1 MIGDLDSMSCALWGR
16 GAAPQSELG
25 LFLALVNLLIHLPFI
40 DLPVLR
46 DYELGELRKQYDYV
60 IVGGGSAGCVIANR
74 LSTNPNVTVLLLEA
88 GGLETASRQIPAA
101 APFNLRGHDDWDY
114 HSVPQSN
121 AALSFREQRL
131 SLSRGKVLGGSSV
144 LNFLLYMRGN
154 PKDYDRWVRE
164 YGATGWGYEDV
175 LPHYKEIEDYHAGPL
190 DQYHGS
196 GGEVPVDYA
205 NTSTL
210 LSHRLLE
217 ACNELGYPYV
227 DYNGPTQSGCSRAQ
241 ANVANGERFSSSKAF
256 IQAVVGARK
265 NLHVALF
272 SQVTKVNFEGR
283 QAVGVSFN
291 RYGKPQDVLARREV
305 ILSAGTVG
313 SAQLLL
319 LSGVGPKEQLERL
332 QIPVIADL
340 PVGRNLQDHVVLQMA
355 PPVSMNVNAGIP
367 PFGLDDIEQYNWNRT
382 GTISIPAS
390 TEFLQFLHTD
400 HAMDDDIPDIEIA
413 PISTSPASELFK
425 SAMVELGL
433 LPEAFDGIIGP
444 TDGRL
449 GFRSI
454 VILNRP
460 KSRGAITLR
469 SADPYD
475 HPDIDPRILDHPDD
489 VKRAAEGT
497 RKFIDEVLG
506 TAAMQSIGAEP
517 WNVTFPPCAEA
528 GSLWS
533 QNYTECLFR
542 HAAHTMWHLCC
553 TVAMGSHSEA
563 VLDERLRVRGNV
575 TNLRVADASVM
586 PDIVS
591 GHTHAVAMMIGSKA
605 AAMIIEDNEERQCH
619 DTNVFRAP
627 ANKKRSAVIMSG
639 CPNATTACAAPWA
652 TAPPAPQSELSL
664 LLALVNLVTHLPFTD
679 LPVLRDYQLGPLRQ
693 EYDYVIVG
701 GGSAGS
707 VIANRLSANASVTVL
722 LLEAGGLETPSRQ
735 VPAAAPLNLRGHDDW
750 DYWTVPQR
758 NAAFAYR
765 DQRLS
770 LSRGKVLGGSSVL
783 NFMAYTRGNPKDYDR
798 WASKYGAKGWSYEDV
813 LPHFKDIEDYR
824 VGTPDQYHG
833 TGGEVPVNYANT
845 STRLS
850 QLLVEACKQSS
861 YRYVDFNGAT
871 QSGCSRMQTNV
882 ADGERYSASKAFIR
896 PIVGARKNLHVA
908 LFSQVTKVNF
918 KGKRAM
924 GVSFTRYGQP
934 QNVSARREVIL
945 SAGTVGSTQ
954 LLLLSGVGPKEQLE
968 RLKIP
973 VVADLPV
980 GRNLQDHPAI
990 MLGFPISTDV
1000 DAGIEP
1006 FSLDD
1011 IAQYASNRTGTI
1023 SIPIGCEFVQF
1034 LHTDYSTDPD
1044 VPDVEIALISTS
1056 PSSQLLKDSMAELG
1070 LLPEAFDGLIGP
1082 INGRPGF
1089 RVVSILNRP
1098 KSRGSISLRSADPND
1113 YPDIDPNILEHPDD
1127 LMAVAQGTK
1136 TFIDR
1141 VLNTDAMRSI
1151 GAKPWNVTFPPCA
1164 GAGARW
1170 SRQYIEC
1177 VFRHGAQT
1185 VWHLCCTMA
1194 MGTHP
1199 EAVLD
1204 ERLRVRGGLTGLRVA
1219 DASVMPDIITGHT
1232 SAPSMMI
1239 GSKAAAIIIED
1250 HMAS

>member
-16 GAAPQSELG
+16 GAVPQSELG
-25 LFLALVNLLIHLPFI
+25 LFLALVNLLIHLPFT

-74 LSTNPNVTVLLLEA
+74 LSTNPSVTVLLLEA

-121 AALSFREQRL
+121 AALSFREQVGTSRLVGAGAFTKQMVSTARSESFEKVSPHTSRWLKCLNPSLAFLFLVVVPGPTHVQRL

-175 LPHYKEIEDYHAGPL
+175 LPHYKEIEDYRAGPL

-196 GGEVPVDYA
+196 GGEVPVDTA

-210 LSHRLLE
+210 LSHLLLE

-256 IQAVVGARK
+256 IQSVVGARK

-283 QAVGVSFN
+283 QAVGVSFS

-367 PFGLDDIEQYNWNRT
+367 PFGLDDIEQYNWNKT

-390 TEFLQFLHTD
+390 TEFVQFLHTD
-400 HAMDDDIPDIEIA
+400 HATDADIPDIEIA

-586 PDIVS
+586 PDIAS
-591 GHTHAVAMMIGSKA
+591 GHTNAVAMMIGSKA
-605 AAMIIEDNEERQCH
+605 AAMIIEDYEERRCH
-619 DTNVFRAP
+619 DV
-627 ANKKRSAVIMSG
+627 
-639 CPNATTACAAPWA
+639 
-652 TAPPAPQSELSL
+652 
-664 LLALVNLVTHLPFTD
+664 
-679 LPVLRDYQLGPLRQ
+679 
-693 EYDYVIVG
+693 
-701 GGSAGS
+701 
-707 VIANRLSANASVTVL
+707 
-722 LLEAGGLETPSRQ
+722 
-735 VPAAAPLNLRGHDDW
+735 
-750 DYWTVPQR
+750 
-758 NAAFAYR
+758 
-765 DQRLS
+765 
-770 LSRGKVLGGSSVL
+770 
-783 NFMAYTRGNPKDYDR
+783 
-798 WASKYGAKGWSYEDV
+798 
-813 LPHFKDIEDYR
+813 
-824 VGTPDQYHG
+824 
-833 TGGEVPVNYANT
+833 
-845 STRLS
+845 
-850 QLLVEACKQSS
+850 
-861 YRYVDFNGAT
+861 
-871 QSGCSRMQTNV
+871 
-882 ADGERYSASKAFIR
+882 
-896 PIVGARKNLHVA
+896 
-908 LFSQVTKVNF
+908 
-918 KGKRAM
+918 
-924 GVSFTRYGQP
+924 
-934 QNVSARREVIL
+934 
-945 SAGTVGSTQ
+945 
-954 LLLLSGVGPKEQLE
+954 
-968 RLKIP
+968 
-973 VVADLPV
+973 
-980 GRNLQDHPAI
+980 
-990 MLGFPISTDV
+990 
-1000 DAGIEP
+1000 
-1006 FSLDD
+1006 
-1011 IAQYASNRTGTI
+1011 
-1023 SIPIGCEFVQF
+1023 
-1034 LHTDYSTDPD
+1034 
-1044 VPDVEIALISTS
+1044 
-1056 PSSQLLKDSMAELG
+1056 
-1070 LLPEAFDGLIGP
+1070 
-1082 INGRPGF
+1082 
-1089 RVVSILNRP
+1089 
-1098 KSRGSISLRSADPND
+1098 
-1113 YPDIDPNILEHPDD
+1113 
-1127 LMAVAQGTK
+1127 
-1136 TFIDR
+1136 
-1141 VLNTDAMRSI
+1141 
-1151 GAKPWNVTFPPCA
+1151 
-1164 GAGARW
+1164 
-1170 SRQYIEC
+1170 
-1177 VFRHGAQT
+1177 
-1185 VWHLCCTMA
+1185 
-1194 MGTHP
+1194 
-1199 EAVLD
+1199 
-1204 ERLRVRGGLTGLRVA
+1204 
-1219 DASVMPDIITGHT
+1219 
-1232 SAPSMMI
+1232 
-1239 GSKAAAIIIED
+1239 
-1250 HMAS
+1250 